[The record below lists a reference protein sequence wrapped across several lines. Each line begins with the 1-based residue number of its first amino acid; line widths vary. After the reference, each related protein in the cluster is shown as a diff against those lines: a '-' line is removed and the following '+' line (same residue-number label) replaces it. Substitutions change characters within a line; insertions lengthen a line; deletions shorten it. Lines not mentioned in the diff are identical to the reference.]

1 MNRKRLMMFGAVVL
15 AAALLFGGLVQLR
28 SVYERY
34 RSDMLSDESRQL
46 NSVVT
51 SSGRGVQWKMEGYA
65 AQAAAVVNRDS
76 FRIAEEEYESGN
88 DGSMEIILSQRELR
102 VAEIE
107 YNVAAVYDSGGAFI
121 AASGNDFPR
130 NQGEDVSLGENMAIR
145 FDEWGTCWFIFSAES
160 DGGYYYEMA
169 VLAEEL
175 FENSVESVS
184 AGNNGYLFLIDDR
197 MTFFGCIQ
205 DGEMIFSSVEDF
217 LEQYPDVSTEAIEA
231 IAQTGETRPE
241 DYSVYSYPWDGSQ
254 RTDET
259 LVVLC
264 RVDMGEGALVLGAAV
279 NFQEFDFRLNQTL
292 QQVSVATLLVLAG
305 VLVLLLLIAALFIV
319 NRKNALEMAVLKE
332 KHDMMEELNRQQ
344 QSLAHTERLQQLG
357 VMTSGIAHEFNNLL
371 TPIMGQS
378 MLLLEEMAG
387 QEDSPQF
394 ESALD
399 IYEASEKAKGIVKRM
414 SDMSKKETDRP
425 FYPVEVRGLLEKT
438 SNLAS
443 MAKDPHIQLVIDA
456 EEGMYVNGDE
466 RLLMQAILNLCI
478 NGCQAMGEKEGTL
491 TLAAHQEMRSG
502 LAYVCIEVSD
512 TGPGIPEEQIGS
524 IYDPFFTTKGERGT
538 GLGLAICQ
546 KIVEAH
552 KGTIAA
558 ANRPEGGAVFSIRLP
573 LGESPLALDNGT
585 L

>member
-1 MNRKRLMMFGAVVL
+1 MNRKRVMTFGAVVL
-15 AAALLFGGLVQLR
+15 AAALVFGGLVQLH
-28 SVYERY
+28 SLYESY

-51 SSGRGVQWKMEGYA
+51 SSGRGVQWKMEGYVS
-65 AQAAAVVNRDS
+65 QAAAVVNRDS

-88 DGSMEIILSQRELR
+88 EGSMEMILSQRDLR
-102 VAEIE
+102 MAEIE

-121 AASGNDFPR
+121 AASGIDFPR
-130 NQGEDVSLGENMAIR
+130 NQGQDVSLGDNMSIR
-145 FDEWGTCWFIFSAES
+145 FDEGGTCWFIFSAES
-160 DGGYYYEMA
+160 DGGYYYEIA
-169 VLAEEL
+169 VLAEEV
-175 FENSVESVS
+175 FANSMESVH
-184 AGNNGYLFLIDDR
+184 AGQNGYLFLTDDS
-197 MTFFGCIQ
+197 MTFFFCIR
-205 DGEMIFSSVEDF
+205 DDEIIISRMDDF
-217 LEQYPDVSTEAIEA
+217 LAAYPDVSEQAIQE
-231 IAQTGETRPE
+231 IAQTEETRPE
-241 DYSVYSYPWDGSQ
+241 EYSVYSYPWDGSR

-264 RVDMGEGALVLGAAV
+264 RVDMGEGALVLGTAV
-279 NFQEFDFRLNQTL
+279 DFQEFDFRLTQTF
-292 QQVSVATLLVLAG
+292 QQVSAVTLLELAG
-305 VLVLLLLIAALFIV
+305 VLVLLILITALFII
-319 NRKNALEMAVLKE
+319 NRKNALEMGILKE
-332 KHDMMEELNRQQ
+332 KNDMMEELNRQQ

-371 TPIMGQS
+371 TPIMSQS

-387 QEDSPQF
+387 QEESPQF

-414 SDMSKKETDRP
+414 SDMSKKEIDRP
-425 FYPVEVRGLLEKT
+425 FYPVEIRGLLEKT

-512 TGPGIPEEQIGS
+512 TGPGIPADQIGS

-558 ANRPEGGAVFSIRLP
+558 ANRPERGAVFSIRLP
-573 LGESPLALDNGT
+573 LVEGPLALDEET

>member
-1 MNRKRLMMFGAVVL
+1 MNRKKLFIFGSILL
-15 AAALLFGGLVQLR
+15 AAVLVFVGLLQLR
-28 SVYERY
+28 SVYDQY
-34 RSDMLSDESRQL
+34 RAEMLSDESRQL

-51 SSGRGVQWKMEGYA
+51 SSGRGVQWKMEGYV

-76 FRIAEEEYESGN
+76 FRVAEEEYESG
-88 DGSMEIILSQRELR
+88 DEGSMEIILSQRDLH

-121 AASGNDFPR
+121 AASSSAFPR
-130 NQGEDVSLGENMAIR
+130 SQGQDVSLGENISIR
-145 FDEWGTCWFIFSAES
+145 FDEGGTCWFIFSAES

-175 FENSVESVS
+175 FENSVDSVS
-184 AGNNGYLFLIDDR
+184 AGNSGYLFLMDDR
-197 MTFFGCIQ
+197 MTFFGCVR
-205 DGEMIFSSVEDF
+205 DGEMTFSSVEDF
-217 LEQYPDVSTEAIEA
+217 LTQYPDVSAGAVEAIS
-231 IAQTGETRPE
+231 QTEETRPE
-241 DYSVYSYPWDGSQ
+241 DYSVYSYPWAGSW
-254 RTDET
+254 RTEET
-259 LVVLC
+259 LVVVC

-292 QQVSVATLLVLAG
+292 QQVSVATLLILAG
-305 VLVLLLLIAALFIV
+305 VLVLLILIASLFIT

-332 KHDMMEELNRQQ
+332 KNDVMEELNRQQ

-414 SDMSKKETDRP
+414 SDMSKKEIDRP
-425 FYPVEVRGLLEKT
+425 VYPVEVRGLLEKT
-438 SNLAS
+438 ANLAA

-456 EEGMYVNGDE
+456 EEGMYVSGDE
-466 RLLMQAILNLCI
+466 RLLMQALLNLCI
-478 NGCQAMGEKEGTL
+478 NGCQAMGEQEGTL
-491 TLAAHQEMRSG
+491 TLAAHKEMRSG
-502 LAYVCIEVSD
+502 LPYVCIEVSD

-573 LGESPLALDNGT
+573 LSDGPVGLDE
-585 L
+585 